1 MFILTPD
8 TITNRAVL
16 EMRQVPRRIF
26 GRVTIW
32 PRRGAGWRLRLR
44 LLFEMELLRYLAS
57 LLPFVLAALIWQDH
71 ALAISQAPLLMFMLV
86 YLVETRF
93 LRPSAEARKAL
104 VDPAEADRRLDLLRA
119 RARRILTRIA
129 AGRGMTDGALH
140 LVVEQSE
147 LARIMPL
154 TLVSV
159 QDEGG
164 AGRDPH
170 VLDLTAEEEALI
182 RETLFAEPLTEA
194 ALHLVN
200 LAQDECLRAERLD
213 LRHVS
218 AHARLAAMMG

>member
-1 MFILTPD
+1 MFIMTPD
-8 TITNRAVL
+8 SVANRHVL
-16 EMRQVPRRIF
+16 DMRQVPRRIF

-32 PRRGAGWRLRLR
+32 PRRGAGLRLR
-44 LLFEMELLRYLAS
+44 ARLVFEVEILRYLAS
-57 LLPFVLAALIWQDH
+57 LLPFVIAALVWQEQ
-71 ALAISQAPLLMFMLV
+71 ALAISQAPLLMFLLV

-93 LRPSAEARKAL
+93 LRPSAAVRSTL
-104 VDPAEADRRLDLLRA
+104 IDPAEADRRLDLLRA

-129 AGRGMTDGALH
+129 AGRGLTAGALH
-140 LVVEQSE
+140 LVVEQSD

-164 AGRDPH
+164 DGRDPQ
-170 VLDLTAEEEALI
+170 VMDLTPEEEALI
-182 RETLFAEPLTEA
+182 RDTLFAAPLTEA

-200 LAQDECLRAERLD
+200 LAQDEFLRDERLD